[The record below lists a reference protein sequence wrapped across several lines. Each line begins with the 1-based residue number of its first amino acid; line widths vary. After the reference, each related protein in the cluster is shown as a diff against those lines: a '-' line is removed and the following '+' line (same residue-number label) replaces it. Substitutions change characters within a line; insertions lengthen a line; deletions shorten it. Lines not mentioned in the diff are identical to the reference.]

1 MKRKNSDEFDS
12 SDDERFLKR
21 PNMENALSEC
31 EKKIVNKSLS
41 MIEKASS
48 SDWNYERDEDRM
60 ILHTYSMIDDNLY
73 EIIVEVSY
81 VEEETECRVRYR
93 PDNGR
98 YSILFYKWDNDIMS
112 NEIHFVK
119 YEQEKFLLFFSKT
132 IEHRFSLDCIDHLF
146 CYFREARSH
155 LQDLNSR

>member
-1 MKRKNSDEFDS
+1 
-12 SDDERFLKR
+12 
-21 PNMENALSEC
+21 MENALSEC

-60 ILHTYSMIDDNLY
+60 ILHTYSMIDDVLY
-73 EIIVEVSY
+73 EIIIEVSY

-93 PDNGR
+93 PDNGS
-98 YSILFYKWDNDIMS
+98 YSILFYKWDNDIMN

-119 YEQEKFLLFFSKT
+119 YEEEKFLLFFSKT

-155 LQDLNSR
+155 LQELNSR